1 MNIIF
6 HIDVNNAFLSWSA
19 VYLLQ
24 NGYKEDIRLIPSVI
38 AGDPEKRHGII
49 LAKSNIAKQYGIKT
63 ADTLYLAKKKCPNI
77 QIFPPIFSFYK
88 EISNKL
94 YEYFLTFTPDVERY
108 SIDECFLD
116 LTGTSYL
123 YDDILKLAYQMKEE
137 IKAKFG
143 FTVNIGIGNNKL
155 CAKMAGDFSKPDKVH
170 TLFKEEIEKKMWILP
185 IEDLLYI
192 GKTSSNI
199 LRKIGIN
206 TIGDL
211 AKADSKLLQK
221 YFKNKV
227 TYMQE
232 YANGIDDSKVISKN
246 GKNKCISFSE
256 TLEYDTDDK
265 EYLKRKLLQMCEK
278 IGFKLR
284 ENNLYATTIAIT
296 LKNNF
301 FKSYSHQKQIKNQT
315 NNTMELYENVLD
327 IFEETIGNNLVRNIG
342 VRVSDLVTYKNVQLS
357 LFTNNDSYDNSDN
370 DIWKIIDN
378 INNKYDN
385 MKIMPAIFY
394 KKDK

>member
-123 YDDILKLAYQMKEE
+123 YDDILKLAYQIKEE

-342 VRVSDLVTYKNVQLS
+342 VRVSDLVTYKNAQLS